1 MTYNPYESPS
11 THTETESFQMRSRP
25 SLTYSMRRAAIPIA
39 VGSVAFGA
47 AMAFRN
53 VSYLY
58 VAAATAIIFVLAIIT
73 MFSLLY
79 FIGRR

>member
-1 MTYNPYESPS
+1 
-11 THTETESFQMRSRP
+11 MRSRP

-53 VSYLY
+53 VTFPY
-58 VAAATAIIFVLAIIT
+58 VAAATAIIFILAIIT
-73 MFSLLY
+73 WFSLWS
-79 FIGRR
+79 FKGRL